1 MARTASQL
9 DGLLVPP
16 YRVAASKAMLLDG
29 LKPPRGVNDGAL
41 RSTRRPP
48 LDLKDRSLGRE
59 ASLAS

>member
-1 MARTASQL
+1 MGYRLTGSR
-9 DGLLVPP
+9 LL
-16 YRVAASKAMLLDG
+16 KAMLLDG

-59 ASLAS
+59 AKPS